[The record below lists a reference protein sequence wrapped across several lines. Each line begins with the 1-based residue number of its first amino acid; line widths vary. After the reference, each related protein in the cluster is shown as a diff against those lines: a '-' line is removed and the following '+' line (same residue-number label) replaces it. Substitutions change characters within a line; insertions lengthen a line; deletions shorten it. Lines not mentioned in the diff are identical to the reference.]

1 LFQMRFLP
9 DLMQVNF
16 FPPAVAVAPALVHF
30 APALGVAACSGAAT
44 VRSRAIAN
52 AIGILRVIIM
62 ASWLCPYREDLS
74 TEGWL
79 GQDVRLHRSS

>member
-1 LFQMRFLP
+1 
-9 DLMQVNF
+9 
-16 FPPAVAVAPALVHF
+16 
-30 APALGVAACSGAAT
+30 LGVAACSGAAT